1 MKASRLALALGSLT
15 ALLAALLAG
24 CAPRMIGP
32 GPAIMP
38 SSMAAAT
45 FTMPDGAALPLR
57 AWPAQGAVQGV
68 AQGTAPEP
76 ARAIILG
83 LHGFGDTASN
93 AFGRASQAFTAS
105 GIAFYAYD
113 QRGFGGAPHRGVWPG
128 VEGLVQDA
136 TRVAR
141 LIRERHPGLPLYLM
155 GESMG
160 GAVALAAAASADP
173 PPVDG
178 IILVAPAVEGRASMS
193 WLTRGLLDFAA
204 HTVPLLEIRNSA
216 PGFAPTDDEEA
227 MRGWGRD
234 PLTYKEVRV
243 DAVFGLVGLMDVA
256 VAAAPHVTQ
265 HLLVLY
271 GGEDR
276 IIDPKPVQRLLRAL
290 PDPARQRGAYY
301 PQGYHMLLRDKNR
314 VTVAADVL
322 AWMQDPAAPLPS
334 GSDQAARAW
343 LAQAR

>member
-1 MKASRLALALGSLT
+1 MKPLRLVLPLGVLT
-15 ALLAALLAG
+15 ALLAG

-38 SSMAAAT
+38 ASMAAEAV
-45 FTMPDGAALPLR
+45 TMPDGAALPLR
-57 AWPAQGAVQGV
+57 SWPAQGP
-68 AQGTAPEP
+68 T
-76 ARAIILG
+76 RAIILG
-83 LHGFGDTASN
+83 LHGFGDTANN
-93 AFGRASQAFTAS
+93 AFARASQAFTAA
-105 GIAFYAYD
+105 GVAFYAYD

-136 TRVAR
+136 ARVAR
-141 LIRERHPGLPLYLM
+141 LIRERNPGVPLYLM

-173 PPVDG
+173 PPVEG

-216 PGFAPTDDEEA
+216 PGFTPTDDEEA

-243 DAVFGLVGLMDVA
+243 DAVFGLVGLMDAA
-256 VAAAPHVTQ
+256 VAAAPHVRQ
-265 HLLVLY
+265 RLLVLY

-276 IIDPKPVQRLLRAL
+276 IINADPVRSLLRLL
-290 PDPARQRGAYY
+290 PDPTQQRGAYY

-314 VTVAADVL
+314 ATVAADVL
-322 AWMQDPAAPLPS
+322 AWMQDPVAPLPS
-334 GSDQAARAW
+334 GADRA
-343 LAQAR
+343 AQAWVAQEH